1 MHLRPQEGKQVGVE
15 LLPVREGQ
23 AVGRARIDLQGCA
36 LDDLGGEQGRVSDRH
51 DLVVVAVDDQGRNIE
66 PLEVFRLVRLG
77 EGLDTVECAFEA
89 DLHRPQPEGI
99 QNALRDLGTR
109 SVGPEEGCA
118 EILVELRTICTKTR
132 AELIE
137 HLNG

>member
-1 MHLRPQEGKQVGVE
+1 M
-15 LLPVREGQ
+15 
-23 AVGRARIDLQGCA
+23 GRARIDLQGRA
-36 LDDLGGEQGRVSDRH
+36 LDELGGEQGRVADRH
-51 DLVVVAVDDQGRNIE
+51 YLVVVAVDDQGRNIE
-66 PLEVFRLVRLG
+66 PLEVFRLLRLG
-77 EGLDTVECAFEA
+77 EGLDAVECAFEA

-137 HLNG
+137 